1 MDNSSLT
8 HHGTKGMRW
17 GFRRYQNKDGS
28 LTPEGKKRYGQPEVD
43 KEAYEKNK
51 QQAIKSGSAKDVL
64 KYKGDLTQQEMRT
77 AIERIRWEQDM
88 QSIASKEVSA
98 GKAKADKFFNSVET
112 ITGYADKAAKAWN
125 MAANVYNAI
134 GTDHKMLPKIDTNI
148 TSGNRKERKA
158 EAKER
163 QKEVDAKKKREEQEA
178 QRDSKHEERAQKRAK
193 QEAEKEPKVTVETPN
208 KKSEKNTKKQKET
221 IYDAEWREVDDP
233 KTSEKGMQV
242 YNRVVK
248 DDPIIS
254 DFDTNTDR
262 LLLEQRVAGFLESP
276 KKKRR

>member
-1 MDNSSLT
+1 MDKNSLT
-8 HHGTKGMRW
+8 HHGTKGMKW
-17 GFRRYQNKDGS
+17 YIRRYQNKDGS
-28 LTPEGKKRYGQPEVD
+28 LTPEGKKRYGKPEDD
-43 KEAYEKNK
+43 KETYEKNK
-51 QQAIKSGSAKDVL
+51 QQALKSGSAKEVL
-64 KYKGDLTQQEMRT
+64 KYKGDLTQQEMKN

-112 ITGYADKAAKAWN
+112 VTGYADKAAKAWN
-125 MAANVYNAI
+125 MAANIYNAM
-134 GTDHKMLPKIDTNI
+134 GTNHKMLPKIDTNI

-163 QKEVDAKKKREEQEA
+163 QKEADAKKKREDQEA
-178 QRDSKHEERAQKRAK
+178 QRESKHEERAQKKKADK
-193 QEAEKEPKVTVETPN
+193 EKEPTVTVETPG
-208 KKSEKNTKKQKET
+208 KQTEKSTKKQKQT
-221 IYDAEWREVDDP
+221 IYDAEWREVDDS

-254 DFDTNTDR
+254 DFNANTDR
-262 LLLEQRVAGFLESP
+262 LLMEQRVAGFLEAP